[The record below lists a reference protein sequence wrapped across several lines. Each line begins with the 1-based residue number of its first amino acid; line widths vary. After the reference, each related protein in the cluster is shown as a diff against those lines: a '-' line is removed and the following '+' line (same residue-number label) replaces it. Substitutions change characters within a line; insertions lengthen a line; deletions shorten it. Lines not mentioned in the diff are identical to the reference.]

1 MSRAHDSTA
10 RNIYQSVGWS
20 VLPFKEN
27 LDKRMSSFSLQHA
40 YEKEIKSKLSKHKN
54 EKFSHGWGMKKESL
68 FLHFLKFPA
77 VPFFSFFF
85 VISQKVTTEKR
96 ICKVDGLTKKI
107 ERKEERKESMKM
119 VS

>member
-1 MSRAHDSTA
+1 M
-10 RNIYQSVGWS
+10 G
-20 VLPFKEN
+20 
-27 LDKRMSSFSLQHA
+27 
-40 YEKEIKSKLSKHKN
+40 
-54 EKFSHGWGMKKESL
+54 GGMKKESL
-68 FLHFLKFPA
+68 FLYFLKFLAIP
-77 VPFFSFFF
+77 SFFF